1 MITKARPT
9 IPSQVHSAANET
21 GVKTEGGE
29 DESKDPRRQSFLAKI
44 ALELES
50 LQMRRHMALV
60 FLRVLLALPG
70 PVFLAFSIQKYFDG
84 IGSFRSL
91 VQGHIGLAF
100 AVVGMFATAP
110 LWLFS
115 LLLAQID
122 DTRSI
127 SISHSGRFMEDASGH
142 R

>member
-1 MITKARPT
+1 MTKARPT

-21 GVKTEGGE
+21 GVKTEGGKG
-29 DESKDPRRQSFLAKI
+29 ESKDPKRPSFYANFY
-44 ALELES
+44 LES
-50 LQMRRHMALV
+50 LQMRRHEALV

-70 PVFLAFSIQKYFDG
+70 PVFLAFSIQQYFDG

-91 VQGHIGLAF
+91 VQGHIGLAI
-100 AVVGMFATAP
+100 AVPGMFATLL

-115 LLLAQID
+115 LLLAQIHH
-122 DTRSI
+122 RSI
-127 SISHSGRFMEDASGH
+127 SISHSLFMEDASGH